1 MKHIIE
7 IMAASFIISFI
18 ILSSGCNQSLETDLQ
33 TDTSEINNTIINY
46 EIFNGLPK
54 SGSTLNTV
62 NCKDFRPSLLCYED
76 GNTFFMWNGA
86 VYRYNGE
93 VTERLFERNAY
104 NLCYNKGKLYF
115 IENNSYKVGGN
126 DLVHIE
132 GILYSYDLKNK
143 VFNAL
148 TDYPVSMPIVSGD
161 EIFYTDYAAA
171 DDPIPPT
178 GICRICENGTSE
190 RLYDGLKYIE
200 YGEYRLKYNWSNDE
214 KVFFS
219 QNDKALL
226 LENIHPYWDCIN
238 GDYYYYL
245 SQTDGTLNRL
255 SMLTGEV
262 TTLKPYESH
271 NGDPHFEDE
280 EKFVCLDYT
289 VLNNEIYFI
298 DDCSALRKYDEKE
311 DNCIQIECEYAFK
324 YIYADDKNIYG
335 VGCKREE
342 ESLEHTFYFI
352 KLILNGNTAKGE
364 ILA

>member
-7 IMAASFIISFI
+7 ILAAASLFL
-18 ILSSGCNQSLETDLQ
+18 LSSGCSQASETDLPAE
-33 TDTSEINNTIINY
+33 TSEINNAAIYY
-46 EIFNGLPK
+46 EIFSGLPK
-54 SGSTLNTV
+54 SEIKLSTV
-62 NCKDFRPSLLCYED
+62 NCKDFRPSLLCYGD

-93 VTERLFERNAY
+93 VAERLFERNAY
-104 NLCYNKGKLYF
+104 NLCYNSGKLYF
-115 IENNSYKVGGN
+115 IENDSYKIGGN

-132 GILYSYDLKNK
+132 GILYSYELEEK

-178 GICRICENGTSE
+178 GVCRIDENGTSE
-190 RLYDGLKYIE
+190 RLYDGVKYTA
-200 YGEYRLKYNWSNDE
+200 YGEYRLKYDWSGDE
-214 KVFFS
+214 KVFFAK
-219 QNDKALL
+219 NNKALL
-226 LENIHPYWDCIN
+226 LENIHPYWDCID
-238 GDYYYYL
+238 GDYYYYR

-255 SMLTGEV
+255 SLLTGEAAA
-262 TTLKPYESH
+262 LKPYESYH
-271 NGDPHFEDE
+271 DDSHFEDE
-280 EKFVCLDYT
+280 EKFICLDYT
-289 VLNNEIYFI
+289 VLNDEIYFI
-298 DDCSALRKYDEKE
+298 DDCSSLRKYDEKS
-311 DNCIQIECEYAFK
+311 DNCIQIDCEYAFR

-335 VGCKREE
+335 VGCEREE

-352 KLILNGNTAKGE
+352 KLTLNKNIAKGE